1 MKRFV
6 LFVLVFLPSV
16 SFPFLLNAQDSYNIQ
31 GMVVDTSSDNSQIEY
46 VYIGIIGKDV
56 GTISNDSGIFY
67 LKIPSQYIN
76 DIITFSRIG
85 YYSKLMNIG
94 DLINQ
99 KSIKISLVPKNTE
112 LEEVLVLAKGT
123 KTRTGGNIT
132 RARGIVMAISSSTA
146 GSEVGTIIRLSNEPV
161 LIKNLNFH
169 ITANYPDSAKFR
181 LNIYTF
187 NKEIGDNIL
196 NENIYFTIPGKY
208 IGDFKV
214 DLSKYHLSLI
224 HDILIAVETISVYSN
239 GPDPNKNNDKFYDR
253 IIISGTLTGSKSFYR
268 KVSLGKWQKI
278 KYSFS
283 PGFWITYLN

>member
-6 LFVLVFLPSV
+6 LFVLVFLPLV
-16 SFPFLLNAQDSYNIQ
+16 SSPFLLNAQDSYNIQ
-31 GMVVDTSSDNSQIEY
+31 GMVVDTSSNNTQIEY

-67 LKIPSQYIN
+67 LKIPSHYIN
-76 DIITFSRIG
+76 DSITFSRIG

-99 KSIKISLVPKNTE
+99 KSIKIILVPKNTE

-123 KTRTGGNIT
+123 KTKTRGNIT
-132 RARGIVMAISSSTA
+132 RARGIVMAISSYA
-146 GSEVGTIIRLSNEPV
+146 VGSEVGTVIRLSNEPV

-208 IGDFKV
+208 IGDFEV
-214 DLSKYHLSLI
+214 DLSKYHLSLS

-253 IIISGTLTGSKSFYR
+253 IFISGTLTGSKSFYR